1 MVTWLPGLWTIQP
14 LHTTVVE
21 ILYKKGGALT
31 DIELYN
37 AVEKTYGKLSYRE
50 LNKTLMRLEVNGII
64 HVSHLTKN
72 KKRVELR
79 HIPSKKG

>member
-1 MVTWLPGLWTIQP
+1 LPELWTTQP
-14 LHTTVVE
+14 LHTTLVE
-21 ILYKKGGALT
+21 ILYKKGGSLT
-31 DIELYN
+31 DTELYK
-37 AVEKTYGKLSYRE
+37 AVEKEYGQLSHRE
-50 LNKTLMRLEVNGII
+50 LYKTLMRLEVNGII

>member
-1 MVTWLPGLWTIQP
+1 MTWLPDLWNTQP
-14 LHTTVVE
+14 LHTTLVE

-31 DIELYN
+31 DAELYR
-37 AVEKTYGKLSYRE
+37 ALEKAYGELSHRE
-50 LNKTLMRLEVNGII
+50 LNKTLMRLEVHGVI

-79 HIPSKKG
+79 HLPSKNG

>member
-1 MVTWLPGLWTIQP
+1 VIHLPELWTTQP
-14 LHTTVVE
+14 LHTALVE

-31 DIELYN
+31 DVELYK
-37 AVEKTYGKLSYRE
+37 ALEKAYGKLSHRE
-50 LNKTLMRLEVNGII
+50 LNKTLMRLEIHGVV

-79 HIPSKKG
+79 HIPSKNG

>member
-1 MVTWLPGLWTIQP
+1 M
-14 LHTTVVE
+14 E

-31 DIELYN
+31 DIELYK
-37 AVEKTYGKLSYRE
+37 ALEKEYGMLSYRE

-64 HVSHLTKN
+64 QVSHLTKN

-79 HIPSKKG
+79 QIPSKDG

>member
-1 MVTWLPGLWTIQP
+1 MQELWTIQP

-31 DIELYN
+31 DIELYS
-37 AVEKTYGKLSYRE
+37 ALEKEYGKLSYRE
-50 LNKTLMRLEVNGII
+50 LNKTLMSLEIKGII

-72 KKRVELR
+72 KNRVELR
-79 HIPSKKG
+79 HIPSKNG